1 MARRRRTT
9 PSKFD
14 AVPDTWRPK
23 LSRIAVAAGAVTF
36 LVIVVLLGAT
46 AYRTGFA
53 PQAQVYR
60 TGEVTVTA
68 CERQPSQLWLVQECP
83 ATVDRWDPEVVPGL
97 ELTSAAQV
105 RVTSRVDVSGRK
117 VAVAS
122 RQAVLG
128 RTSGADQTQVEVIM
142 PTDQRPL
149 PDGFKLL
156 LALACLVTPFVGTVL
171 WGRLAW
177 EIALRISRRR
187 PRG

>member
-1 MARRRRTT
+1 MVRRRRTA

-14 AVPDTWRPK
+14 AVPESWRPK

-36 LVIVVLLGAT
+36 LVVVVLLGAT
-46 AYRTGFA
+46 SYRTGFA

-68 CERQPSQLWLVQECP
+68 CERQPSQLWLVHECL
-83 ATVDRWDPEVVPGL
+83 ATVDRWNPDVVPGL
-97 ELTSAAQV
+97 ELTSAPQV
-105 RVTSRVDVSGRK
+105 RLISRVDVAGRK

-122 RQAVLG
+122 HQAVLG
-128 RTSGADQTQVEVIM
+128 RTSGADQTLVEVIL

-149 PDGFKLL
+149 PDGLKLL
-156 LALACLVTPFVGTVL
+156 LALACLATPFLGTLL

-177 EIALRISRRR
+177 EIALKISRRR
-187 PRG
+187 PQG